1 VNECKIISSCRL
13 CNSNK
18 LINIVNF
25 HKVAVGNNL
34 LNTSL
39 ESKKAKKYPLKIN
52 QCLSCKHFQ
61 LSHSVSDKVLYQ
73 SNYSYLSGISKVF
86 INHFDKYV
94 IWINKYIKKPI
105 NKKARI
111 IDIGSNDGTCLNA
124 FKKNGYFVL
133 GVDPAKD
140 PAKIA
145 NKNGIKTINSFF
157 NNKTKNFIIK
167 KYGLFDLVTSHNV
180 LAHVYDLKKIFSNIH
195 DVLIDDGYFCF
206 EVGYFYEV
214 LKNNYFDTIY
224 HEHLDY
230 HHSYPLVYFLN
241 NIGFS
246 LINISTNSI
255 QGGTIRIL
263 CRKTRII
270 SNTNQVMNFVK
281 KEKKTIIHN
290 TRYLSQWK
298 KAINKKM
305 NKFQSIIK
313 KFNQQNKIVI
323 GYGAPTKAVLLL
335 SISNLNSKNIKY
347 IVEDNHLKQNKYL
360 PISAIPIY
368 NKNMYKVIHP
378 KAIIIFAWNFSDD
391 IIKKLKKDFNTNIEV
406 IIPLPK
412 PIKIQL

>member
-1 VNECKIISSCRL
+1 MHGKIINQCRL
-13 CNSNK
+13 CNKKK
-18 LINIVNF
+18 LVKVINFGKIPL
-25 HKVAVGNNL
+25 GNNL
-34 LNTSL
+34 LAKKSL
-39 ESKKAKKYPLKIN
+39 SIKAKKYPLILKN
-52 QCLSCKHFQ
+52 CQNCNHFQ
-61 LSHSVSDKVLYQ
+61 L
-73 SNYSYLSGISKVF
+73 NYSVNPNILYAKNYTYLSGTGKSMIVHLKKYANYIAKK
-86 INHFDKYV
+86 INL
-94 IWINKYIKKPI
+94 KK
-105 NKKARI
+105 KSFVL
-111 IDIGSNDGTCLNA
+111 DVGSNDGTCLIN
-124 FKKNGYFVL
+124 FKKKGMDVL
-133 GVDPAKD
+133 GIDPAKK
-140 PAKIA
+140 PCQIAKSR
-145 NKNGIKTINSFF
+145 GINSLNSFF
-157 NNKTKNFIIK
+157 NKKTLK
-167 KYGLFDLVTSHNV
+167 KILISRGKADFVTSHNT
-180 LAHVYDLKKIFSNIH
+180 LAHVENLRSIFQNIYYVLKKN
-195 DVLIDDGYFCF
+195 GYFCF